1 MNERINT
8 SLHSIS
14 FLLMMALTVWYF
26 LASSVTFPYVLT
38 ILIVALIAIEV
49 ISLIIISKVYPESHT
64 SFKIGI
70 IAGLCILLGIKTMLP
85 TFFVPLTLTLVAVNF
100 LYNFYSNNKRRRGAY
115 KRKKAKRLKL

>member
-8 SLHSIS
+8 SLHSVS
-14 FLLMMALTVWYF
+14 FLLTVALTLWYF
-26 LASSVTFPYVLT
+26 LASSVTFPHILT
-38 ILIVALIAIEV
+38 ILIVALIVIEV

-70 IAGLCILLGIKTMLP
+70 IAGLCILLGIKTMMP
-85 TFFVPLTLTLVAVNF
+85 SFFVPLTLALVAVNF
-100 LYNFYSNNKRRRGAY
+100 LYNFYSNNKRKRGAY

>member
-49 ISLIIISKVYPESHT
+49 ISLIIISKVYPERHT

-100 LYNFYSNNKRRRGAY
+100 LYNFYSNNKRKRGAY